1 MPQFTDGRTRNIR
14 VWTPADYDKG
24 DATAPYDQVFDSNKQ
39 QSKEVKIAFADFD
52 PNNIPTLRFLYK
64 RPIFG

>member
-1 MPQFTDGRTRNIR
+1 MPKFTDGITRNIR
-14 VWTPADYDKG
+14 FWTPADYDKG

-52 PNNIPTLRFLYK
+52 PNNIPTVEFIYNGAN
-64 RPIFG
+64 FG